1 MKFLDSRRT
10 ARGELP
16 SHLVIKP
23 GTSLSCSGCQKHDRA
38 QSVIRCES
46 RPPRAAEHKGLD
58 LSSKHSKFL
67 SRRWQ
72 KAEGMHRERR
82 RCAFLQLLTAR
93 SQRLP
98 QHCPVL
104 RVTPC
109 PGWQLLVQEEAA
121 GSTLTSPCLS
131 SWVCVPAPVELLWR
145 RGIWRKQFSLPAHP
159 GCVGQARFRQWAL
172 KRLITRWQ
180 NAREH

>member
-1 MKFLDSRRT
+1 
-10 ARGELP
+10 
-16 SHLVIKP
+16 
-23 GTSLSCSGCQKHDRA
+23 
-38 QSVIRCES
+38 
-46 RPPRAAEHKGLD
+46 
-58 LSSKHSKFL
+58 
-67 SRRWQ
+67 
-72 KAEGMHRERR
+72 MHRERR
-82 RCAFLQLLTAR
+82 RCAFLQLLTAH

-145 RGIWRKQFSLPAHP
+145 RGIWERAIFISRSP
-159 GCVGQARFRQWAL
+159 GLRWAGSFQAMVF
-172 KRLITRWQ
+172 KTF
-180 NAREH
+180 NH